1 MEVLKKELERFA
13 KIIVDRSD
21 IMNQGQGGA
30 GVYSETVDRININ
43 TAETLEII
51 GKTYIM
57 TTYPE
62 ADNHW
67 TEEWFKK
74 VIDTIKD
81 ADDKFKKSFK
91 EFKVGENKVEDLVI
105 GEANTYNIN
114 GKIVPASY
122 KCNDPSPSNQ
132 YAGYLVKFYDPD
144 NRTDTIELV
153 VSHSEVDTIK
163 LIEKAFDCV
172 FLPF

>member
-1 MEVLKKELERFA
+1 MPRNTNLMSQELERFA
-13 KIIVDRSD
+13 KIIVDRAD

-30 GVYSETVDRININ
+30 GKYDKIIDSINIK

-51 GKTYIM
+51 GKTYLM
-57 TTYPE
+57 TTNPE

-74 VIDTIKD
+74 VINTI
-81 ADDKFKKSFK
+81 K
-91 EFKVGENKVEDLVI
+91 EFKVGENKVEGLKI
-105 GEANTYNIN
+105 GEANVFNIN
-114 GKIVPASY
+114 GRIVPASY
-122 KCNDPSPSNQ
+122 KCNDPEPSNQ

-144 NRTDTIELV
+144 NPIEIIEIV
-153 VSHSEVDTIK
+153 VNYKDGSMIE

-172 FLPF
+172 FLKF